1 MTGENDLL
9 RTRRA
14 PRAFPARVG
23 VWVVFVAVAC
33 ASLASQASAAPP
45 YAQDLGEIDRARP
58 GAVPPDGPGSSA
70 SARTRD
76 DEAGAPR
83 LARVD
88 QELAEIDALLATA
101 HFRTALAVAEP
112 TRGLLAG
119 FGEHP
124 RLGGRRARLEMMA
137 ATAEI
142 ALGRRDRARQSMIR
156 ALRADPTLILDERE
170 ASPKVLELLR
180 EARRRTGIGG
190 PKP

>member
-14 PRAFPARVG
+14 PRAFAARVG
-23 VWVVFVAVAC
+23 VWVAFMPVAC
-33 ASLASQASAAPP
+33 ASLAAQASATPP
-45 YAQDLGEIDRARP
+45 YAQEPGEIDRARP
-58 GAVPPDGPGSSA
+58 GAAPPDGPGSSA
-70 SARTRD
+70 SVPARD
-76 DEAGAPR
+76 DEAGALR

-101 HFRTALAVAEP
+101 YFRTALVVVEP
-112 TRGLLAG
+112 TRELLAG
-119 FGEHP
+119 FGKHP

-137 ATAEI
+137 ATAEV
-142 ALGRRDRARQSMIR
+142 ALGRRDRAQQSMIR

-180 EARRRTGIGG
+180 EARRRTGIGE

>member
-1 MTGENDLL
+1 LL

-14 PRAFPARVG
+14 PHAVPAHVG
-23 VWVVFVAVAC
+23 VWIVFVPVVC
-33 ASLASQASAAPP
+33 ASLAAQASAAPP
-45 YAQDLGEIDRARP
+45 SAQEALEVGRARHA
-58 GAVPPDGPGSSA
+58 AVPPIDPGSSA
-70 SARTRD
+70 SAPARD
-76 DEAGAPR
+76 DDAGGPS

-88 QELAEIDALLATA
+88 QELAELDALLATA

-112 TRGLLAG
+112 TRELLAG

-124 RLGGRRARLEMMA
+124 QLGGRRARLELMA
-137 ATAEI
+137 ATAEV

-156 ALRADPTLILDERE
+156 ALRADPTLVLDERE

-180 EARRRTGIGG
+180 TARRRTGIGE